1 LQVIKLHCFLFLM
14 SYHIRLLIA
23 GLHFNENFKHEQEK
37 TKDGDERMRI
47 CFPKPKYGEFTP
59 KPVPVSK
66 NYSML
71 LNILGD
77 MQCITTTIYYR
88 VCRLTNGESYS
99 LLSA

>member
-1 LQVIKLHCFLFLM
+1 M

-23 GLHFNENFKHEQEK
+23 GLHFNENYKRDQAK
-37 TKDGDERMRI
+37 TRGGAERMRI

-59 KPVPVSK
+59 KPVPVPK
-66 NYSML
+66 TYSML

-77 MQCITTTIYYR
+77 MQCITTVIYYR
-88 VCRLTNGESYS
+88 VCRLTNGEGYS

>member
-1 LQVIKLHCFLFLM
+1 MIKLHCFLFLM

-23 GLHFNENFKHEQEK
+23 GLHFNENFKHEHA
-37 TKDGDERMRI
+37 ERMRI

-59 KPVPVSK
+59 KPVPVPK
-66 NYSML
+66 TYSML

-77 MQCITTTIYYR
+77 MQCITTVIYYR
-88 VCRLTNGESYS
+88 VCRLTNGKGYS